1 MKVIYRN
8 GKIHTPQLELNVVEH
23 CNLRCVECSHLSPY
37 VSTGLLEPDSVRR
50 DLAALAAVLHC
61 SSFRFVGGEP
71 LLHKRLV
78 EIIQTVRKSGISDR
92 VVVVSNGTLIDR
104 MSDVF
109 FQSIDELEIS
119 WYPQTA
125 TDADK
130 IAFARSSCARYGS
143 RLFVNDKA
151 VFRKAQIDSAIED
164 HDLVRMI
171 YDSCR
176 NAHVSVSHAIHNG
189 YYYKCSRPI
198 FTDRYLALKQVDS
211 PDFARADG
219 VHLHEP
225 DLLDRLTRYIEN
237 KDPLQSCW
245 HCLGTAGKT
254 VPHRQMSREEIHSTE
269 IDPRSANELVDWRL
283 LRFDLGLRRI
293 LDRIDRFAANPSLR
307 HVLVRISGRFR
318 PRRAR
323 MD

>member
-151 VFRKAQIDSAIED
+151 VFRKAQIDSAIESLKRTLQLD
-164 HDLVRMI
+164 STNFEAAFNLGVAYIQKRDLPSAADAFRASIKVNPNLAR
-171 YDSCR
+171 
-176 NAHVSVSHAIHNG
+176 SH
-189 YYYKCSRPI
+189 R
-198 FTDRYLALKQVDS
+198 ALGETLLYMDQVDN
-211 PDFARADG
+211 AI
-219 VHLHEP
+219 LE
-225 DLLDRLTRYIEN
+225 
-237 KDPLQSCW
+237 
-245 HCLGTAGKT
+245 
-254 VPHRQMSREEIHSTE
+254 
-269 IDPRSANELVDWRL
+269 
-283 LRFDLGLRRI
+283 LRRAVE
-293 LDRIDRFAANPSLR
+293 LAPQEPSGHQSLAKALAAKGLTAEADEEM
-307 HVLVRISGRFR
+307 
-318 PRRAR
+318 RRAQEPQ
-323 MD
+323 